1 VPGPVAA
8 STSEGSG
15 DLRTSGL
22 HTRAGNAMGRT
33 RDGLLD
39 GALASLELNGLR
51 GTTMAGIAV
60 RAGVAKATLYNHF
73 RTRED
78 LVRALVAREVERL
91 ALATRGQDLAVA
103 LAATGESLARMPAVR
118 HLAETE
124 PSALLPLLAPGAGAG
139 WDQARNLLAEALG
152 SESLGADARSA
163 EVDVVLRWL
172 VGLLLQPPDPGTIH
186 ASAAVLAAS
195 CALTPAGSEDT
206 RS

>member
-1 VPGPVAA
+1 MPGPVAA
-8 STSEGSG
+8 SEGSG
-15 DLRTSGL
+15 DPRTSGL

-78 LVRALVAREVERL
+78 LLRALVQREVERL
-91 ALATRGQDLAVA
+91 ALPARGQELGTT
-103 LAATGESLARMPAVR
+103 LAAAGESIARMPAVR
-118 HLAETE
+118 HLAATE
-124 PSALLPLLAPGAGAG
+124 PSALLPLLAPGAGAD
-139 WDQARNLLAEALG
+139 WDRVRGLLAETLG
-152 SESLGADARSA
+152 VDARSA
-163 EVDVVLRWL
+163 QVDVVLRWL
-172 VGLLLQPPDPGTIH
+172 VGLLLEPPDPATLA
-186 ASAAVLAAS
+186 ASADVLAAS
-195 CALTPAGSEDT
+195 CLSRAGSAGT